1 LHHEV
6 KGSSLYQADS
16 GKALGSTFIERKQMS
31 TKTTLKRIALVAVSA
46 LGFGVLA
53 TVPSNAANT
62 STSAFTKTVTSSF
75 SYLTVASNTTGATPG
90 DTTTAGG
97 FFWLDVANESTAAH
111 NVGLVPDYETMT
123 VSVFAAPLATAS
135 SAVGALT
142 DLAIR
147 PVKME
152 TTAAG
157 FAFVPVNTDSPTT
170 TSFVLSSGKITTYE
184 ALDNN
189 PVTPA
194 LGGKAARYAFAVA
207 PISTTSAAGKGYY
220 TIRVRTQTADSRTID
235 NLIYVKFVNGIADA
249 DARISVT
256 GSGTL
261 FQGETLT
268 FQTARSYSAALT
280 GTNSDRIQM
289 GKSIATNSTAIL
301 VKDVAPAL
309 TAKLVASAGTDVS
322 GTNLQASDTGVG
334 AVDHVAPTTASPTTN
349 TVAQTALSAS
359 YRNIANG
366 TYGITSTAVLPT
378 LTDLATNKIQVNLTG
393 ASARGELTV
402 TTGAART
409 STTSASVKITG
420 TGVAAANTV
429 LTSAI
434 TAANPTAAQAYSLPL
449 SNKSVTLTVD
459 IPTAGHNLT
468 TVTTWSGNYA
478 SADVTPAT
486 TTSSTTATNADGEIT
501 RVITNSSPLAGAV
514 ATVKITGFADPDNSI
529 TVTLTWAAAVVSS
542 ITVVEPV
549 SGIHTALKGTTNFTV
564 VAKDQFG
571 NPMANEVIQPIVGGS
586 AGVGNYSATK
596 TYSTVTTNASG
607 LATWSLTDATAV
619 ADDTDSITFK
629 SISNASTSSDAY
641 TITYKTTVAAVAS
654 FLKFYTQQMNATSNT
669 SINLSIPTTV
679 ITAANKL
686 SLVYGVNLSDG
697 TLDDLTDGATD
708 AAVKVRL
715 RALTSAGLSATGASV
730 TVTAG
735 DGGHVVGLDGNPA
748 STRTFAVAS
757 PGDVYAQVFA
767 TKPGLIKF
775 TVTSGTVTDSFTL
788 DVAAQTGTAV
798 RSIAISGG
806 STGTANGDGV
816 PMTVTVKDRYGNAV
830 GSVLLTVAASG
841 VGSFVGGGTT
851 QSFTTDASG
860 TYTFLASSMV
870 SAGGSGTFSASIAT
884 AGSDANSSAGYYGTT
899 EVDSTL
905 AAGKATV
912 SQAVTFTAGKN
923 TSTVAAEAATA
934 AAEAAS
940 DAAAEA
946 IDAANAATD
955 AANLA
960 AEAADA
966 ATVAAEEARDA
977 ADAATAAVEEL
988 ATQVATL
995 MAALKAQI
1003 TTLANT
1009 VAKIAKKVK
1018 A

>member
-1 LHHEV
+1 
-6 KGSSLYQADS
+6 
-16 GKALGSTFIERKQMS
+16 MS

-53 TVPSNAANT
+53 TVPSNAVNA
-62 STSAFTKTVTSSF
+62 SSSAFTKTVTSSF
-75 SYLTVASNTTGATPG
+75 SYLTVASNTTGAALS
-90 DTTTAGG
+90 DTTTSAG

-111 NVGLVPDYETMT
+111 NVGLVPDFETMT

-135 SAVGALT
+135 NAAGAVA

-147 PVKME
+147 PVDME
-152 TTAAG
+152 TTASG
-157 FAFVPVNTDSPTT
+157 FAFVPGAADSAVATT
-170 TSFVLSSGKITTYE
+170 YVLSGSKIGTYE
-184 ALDNN
+184 SLDNN

-194 LGGKAARYAFAVA
+194 LGGKAARYAFAVS
-207 PISTTSAAGKGYY
+207 PVAAAGAVGKGYY

-235 NLIYVKFVNGIADA
+235 NLIYVKFVTGIADA

-268 FQTARSYSAALT
+268 FQTARSYSASLT

-289 GKSIATNSTAIL
+289 GKNILANTAIL

-366 TYGITSTAVLPT
+366 VYGITSTAVLPT

-393 ASARGELTV
+393 ANARGELTV

-409 STTSASVKITG
+409 SVTTATLKIAG

-429 LTSAI
+429 FTSAI
-434 TAANPTAAQAYSLPL
+434 TAADPTATQAYSLPV
-449 SNKSVTLTVD
+449 SNKSVTLTVK
-459 IPTAGHNLT
+459 TGSTTNHSLT

-478 SADVTPAT
+478 SANVTPAT

-514 ATVKITGFADPDNSI
+514 ATVKITGFANPDNSI

-564 VAKDQFG
+564 IAKDQFG

-596 TYSTVTTNASG
+596 TYSTISTNASG

-629 SISNASTSSDAY
+629 SVSNASTSSDAY

-654 FLKFYTQQMNATSNT
+654 FLKFYTQTWSTANST

-686 SLVYGVNLSDG
+686 ALVYNVNLSDG
-697 TLDDLTDGATD
+697 TLDDFSDSATD

-788 DVAAQTGTAV
+788 DVAAPTGTAV
-798 RSIAISGG
+798 RSIAISGA

-860 TYTFLASSMV
+860 TYTFLASSLV

-884 AGSDANSSAGYYGTT
+884 AGSDANSSAGYNGTT

-905 AAGKATV
+905 AAGVATV
-912 SQAVTFTAGKN
+912 SQAVTFAAGLGK
-923 TSTVAAEAATA
+923 SEVAANAATA